1 LLVFNVRPK
10 GDSYLLRH
18 PLSFAANK
26 YSINLPRQQSRISGG
41 EQGMKKFLR
50 NFHAQDLAGI
60 SPTNW
65 RALICQIREIFD
77 GSKYELSKFI
87 K

>member
-1 LLVFNVRPK
+1 M
-10 GDSYLLRH
+10 
-18 PLSFAANK
+18 ANK
-26 YSINLPRQQSRISGG
+26 YSIDLPRQQSRISGG

-65 RALICQIREIFD
+65 QALICQI
-77 GSKYELSKFI
+77 
-87 K
+87 